1 MNTEVL
7 KNQLEN
13 QLTIIL
19 EEQRTLTTEKTSA
32 DQDRNLMANRNLEL
46 ENEIVEHL
54 QGSFYFFIGYKTL
67 LVAVYETSLFFGG
80 SEVAVYKTSLF

>member
-1 MNTEVL
+1 MNTEIL

-13 QLTIIL
+13 QLTIAL
-19 EEQRTLTTEKTSA
+19 DEQQTLTSEKTSA

-54 QGSFYFFIGYKTL
+54 QGIFFFIFNFSFKKPFKVPHRLESG
-67 LVAVYETSLFFGG
+67 VFFH
-80 SEVAVYKTSLF
+80 FF

>member
-13 QLTIIL
+13 QLTIAL
-19 EEQRTLTTEKTSA
+19 DEQQTLTSEKRSA
-32 DQDRNLMANRNLEL
+32 DQDRNLIANRNLEL

-54 QGSFYFFIGYKTL
+54 QGIF
-67 LVAVYETSLFFGG
+67 SLFSILKLRNFLKDYTG
-80 SEVAVYKTSLF
+80 